1 MSPSNEPDL
10 SERIAVFRHG
20 LISRLLPDDLSAD
33 ERRKEMRRIVEAEH
47 IIPGTTR
54 THIAE
59 GTLRDWM
66 RAWRAGGFNA
76 LKPKPRIDDGS
87 TRRLEPV
94 VAERLLELKEADPH
108 RSIRECIELVR
119 REPIVTDTMCL
130 SHSTVHRLFQRHE
143 LTRSNIERSDRG
155 VDRRRFAFREAG
167 QLWMS
172 DVMHGPSVIGD
183 SDARRRRKT
192 YLIAFLDDATRV
204 IPHAEFTFSESTK
217 NFLPVMKQALLRRGL
232 PERLYVDNGANYRSH
247 HLSLVCAKLG
257 IALIHAKPR
266 SPQGKGKI
274 ERFFRTVRAQLIA
287 RLVPEDTTSLEAL
300 NRRLGA
306 WVEGEYHRRP
316 HRGLEG
322 DTPLDRWS
330 ATAANV
336 RYPDPDVGIDEMFLF
351 EAKRKVQS
359 DRTVSLDGRLYEV
372 DASLIGEKVSL
383 RFDPARPEGTVTVL
397 HEGKRIEQ
405 ARRVDPYANCFVKRH
420 PHNGTPQ
427 TDEAPQDPPTGLA
440 MRDLGSLSGNTT
452 HDEHDDSD
460 KDVAGGER

>member
-1 MSPSNEPDL
+1 M
-10 SERIAVFRHG
+10 
-20 LISRLLPDDLSAD
+20 
-33 ERRKEMRRIVEAEH
+33 
-47 IIPGTTR
+47 
-54 THIAE
+54 
-59 GTLRDWM
+59 
-66 RAWRAGGFNA
+66 AGGRTSAPARSLPSLDAARRLNGWN
-76 LKPKPRIDDGS
+76 DGS
-87 TRRLEPV
+87 PV
-94 VAERLLELKEADPH
+94 T
-108 RSIRECIELVR
+108 RECHAGFCEQPEVR
-119 REPIVTDTMCL
+119 SL
-130 SHSTVHRLFQRHE
+130 RL
-143 LTRSNIERSDRG
+143 T
-155 VDRRRFAFREAG
+155 
-167 QLWMS
+167 
-172 DVMHGPSVIGD
+172 
-183 SDARRRRKT
+183 
-192 YLIAFLDDATRV
+192 
-204 IPHAEFTFSESTK
+204 
-217 NFLPVMKQALLRRGL
+217 
-232 PERLYVDNGANYRSH
+232 
-247 HLSLVCAKLG
+247 HL
-257 IALIHAKPR
+257 
-266 SPQGKGKI
+266 
-274 ERFFRTVRAQLIA
+274 RTVRAQLIA

-336 RYPDPDVGIDEMFLF
+336 RYPDPDVEIDEMFLF